1 MEVAFAI
8 EAMLPEGSKLEI
20 LNEHASSTICSD
32 TAAPA
37 FPIPELTVRQREIL
51 PLLLQKQSN
60 KQIGRSLGL
69 SPFTV
74 RNHVSLLL
82 RSLEVP
88 TRKAA
93 IAKLASLPFP
103 IVHPATP

>member
-1 MEVAFAI
+1 
-8 EAMLPEGSKLEI
+8 MLPKGSKLKI
-20 LNEHASSTICSD
+20 LHANASPFPGSD
-32 TAAPA
+32 TPA
-37 FPIPELTVRQREIL
+37 VSAVPVPELTVRQREIL
-51 PLLLQKQSN
+51 PLLLQKLSN

-74 RNHVSLLL
+74 RNHVSRLL

-103 IVHPATP
+103 IIHPSTP